1 MKNEAIAASGIYYY
15 DEENITDSRLGFRT
29 AVAGPESYEQNDLKG
44 CQLTWGMGYDDPCVN
59 ELGSVATRQDR
70 CIAFPNAYQHRVSP
84 FELVDKSK
92 PGHRKIVALFLVD
105 PAVRRPSTTTVP
117 PQQADWRASGI
128 SANPVLKSAFSKL
141 SPEIIDHIDSMAEGT
156 MKREEAEA
164 YRLELMDERTAF
176 VSKNDEHFFMA
187 PFSLCEH

>member
-1 MKNEAIAASGIYYY
+1 
-15 DEENITDSRLGFRT
+15 
-29 AVAGPESYEQNDLKG
+29 
-44 CQLTWGMGYDDPCVN
+44 
-59 ELGSVATRQDR
+59 
-70 CIAFPNAYQHRVSP
+70 VSP
-84 FELVDKSK
+84 FELADKSK

-176 VSKNDEHFFMA
+176 VSENDEHFFMA